1 MAPIDLD
8 KKQRIEAEKS
18 QQSSVTEEQFQRR
31 TQPKQEDSSAF
42 TEADWALD
50 KAALRRLDITV
61 LPLCA
66 LTYFFNFLDRSNLG
80 NAKVAGLASD
90 LNLSSHQYLVALT
103 CSYVLYIAFEF
114 PSNMLLKKVGANY
127 MIPLM
132 VVTWG
137 LCCTFTGFVHSY
149 GGLVAV
155 RLMLGLCEGGL
166 FPGLVL
172 YLSMFYRRRELQTR
186 ISLFFGAASLSGA
199 FSGLLAAAII
209 NMDGVGGKAGWRWIF
224 YLEGAVTVLFGFAL
238 YFLLP
243 ATPSQARFLTPEQKA
258 HVERRLRLD
267 SPAGSNDFEEHFSWT
282 EVFQAVKSPQVI
294 LLFIALFGNGLTLYS
309 MSYFTPT
316 IVGTFG
322 YTTVQTQLLTVPP
335 FVLAFIVTLINAW
348 FSDRYGR
355 RGLCAILMS
364 FLALAGY
371 IMFYK
376 SLSTAV
382 RYTSLFMVIT
392 GVYSTS
398 PALVTWLPN
407 NSAPAYRKATAIAL
421 GFIATNSGGIA
432 GTWLFPANEGPQ
444 YATGCKVLISMTV
457 LIILFCCLN
466 LLYLRRE
473 NRQKAV
479 QRDID
484 EANGREIDPNE
495 WKALGDKH
503 QNFEYSM

>member
-1 MAPIDLD
+1 MAVAD
-8 KKQRIEAEKS
+8 AEKS
-18 QQSSVTEEQFQRR
+18 QRSSVTEEQYTRR
-31 TQPKQEDSSAF
+31 PQARQDDSVGF
-42 TEADWALD
+42 TEAEWALD
-50 KAALRRLDITV
+50 KAALRRLDWTV

-66 LTYFFNFLDRSNLG
+66 ITYFLNFLDAQVKP
-80 NAKVAGLASD
+80 AKIAGLSTD
-90 LNLSSHQYLVALT
+90 LHLTPHQYLVALT

-114 PSNMLLKKVGANY
+114 PSNMLLKKVGANI
-127 MIPLM
+127 MIPTM

-137 LCCTFTGFVHSY
+137 LCCTFTGFVNSY

-209 NMDGVGGKAGWRWIF
+209 NLDGKGGKEGWRWIF
-224 YLEGAVTVLFGFAL
+224 FLEGAVTVVFGFAL

-243 ATPSQARFLTPEQKA
+243 ARPSTSIFLTAEQKA
-258 HVERRLRLD
+258 HIERRLKLD
-267 SPAGSNDFEEHFSWT
+267 SPAGSNDFEEHFAWS
-282 EVFQAVKSPQVI
+282 EVFQALKSPHVI

-316 IVGTFG
+316 IVQTFG

-335 FVLAFIVTLINAW
+335 FVLAFIVTVINAY

-355 RGLCAILMS
+355 RGISAIGMS
-364 FLALAGY
+364 VLALVGY

-376 SLSTAV
+376 SLGTAV
-382 RYTSLFMVIT
+382 RYVSLFLVIT
-392 GVYSTS
+392 GVYSTA
-398 PALVTWLPN
+398 PCLVTWLPN
-407 NSAPAYRKATAIAL
+407 NSAPVYRKATAVAL

-432 GTWLFPANEGPQ
+432 GTWLFPTNEGPQ

-457 LIILFCCLN
+457 LIIVFCALN
-466 LLYLRRE
+466 LLYLSRE
-473 NRQKAV
+473 NKKKAA

-484 EANGREIDPNE
+484 EASSKEIEPAE
-495 WKALGDKH
+495 WQALGDKH
-503 QNFEYSM
+503 AHFVYSL